1 MLYVIV
7 LCSFLSQ
14 TSIAR
19 VGYHTKGCLQFAT
32 VMDKA
37 AENFLAQVFCDT
49 GFLLS

>member
-32 VMDKA
+32 VKA